1 MSTNKHIPFVR
12 MALVIMLI
20 FLVTTIASFGLV
32 KTGERNKTFR
42 LTTSQAKQVTHDT
55 RSFTELEII
64 DYSLRLTAS
73 SLSFCTRNNIS
84 NGKANCVGY
93 AQFCSSVCNT
103 ALTANK
109 IKAKAV
115 PVVGYITTDNI
126 NLCKLAESV
135 MPKQSYKNF
144 VKDHDFVELRTRTS
158 VYQFDPCLYDVIGVS
173 CLSKKPL
180 H

>member
-1 MSTNKHIPFVR
+1 MQISKYTFR
-12 MALVIMLI
+12 TRALPVIL
-20 FLVTTIASFGLV
+20 LVLLSATVASFGLV
-32 KTGERNKTFR
+32 KTGERNKAYH
-42 LTTSQAKQVTHDT
+42 LPPSQVKKIAHDT
-55 RSFTELEII
+55 RSFTEREII

-73 SLSFCTRNNIS
+73 KLSFHSRNDIS

-93 AQFCSSVCNT
+93 ARFCSSVCNT
-103 ALTANK
+103 ALSANK
-109 IKAKAV
+109 IKAKAT
-115 PVVGYITTDNI
+115 PVVGYITADGV

-144 VKDHDFVELRTRTS
+144 VKNHDFVELRTSTT